1 MKTKYFYATISISAM
16 WLAVLFSS
24 IFGPPLESAG
34 GDSVPVIALAVSFFA
49 LIGTI
54 IVGIFGFRGEPPKD

>member
-1 MKTKYFYATISISAM
+1 MKTKYFYATVSISAM

-24 IFGPPLESAG
+24 IFGPSLETAG
-34 GDSVPVIALAVSFFA
+34 GDSIPVTAWAVALFA

-54 IVGIFGFRGEPPKD
+54 IVGIFGFRGEAPKE